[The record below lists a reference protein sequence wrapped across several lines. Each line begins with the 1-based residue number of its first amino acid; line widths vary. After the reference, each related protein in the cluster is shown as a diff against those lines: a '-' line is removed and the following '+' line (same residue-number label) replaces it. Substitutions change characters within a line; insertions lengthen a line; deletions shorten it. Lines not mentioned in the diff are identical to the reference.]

1 MLYLQA
7 TKKARDALGIGRE
20 PLGPP
25 GQTTSVL
32 GNWMVNIV
40 PIGSRQAFLF
50 MSSRSLLSFPI
61 LVGMKQPSLQDMPA
75 FLSHGLKQL
84 TQAMEV
90 PSKKLSLLLQGFD
103 ELAVCK
109 AIDKPL
115 LGAFRAV
122 AVDYAHRVNAEGGVA
137 KANIGGIISAVNST
151 PRQIL
156 GYKNSFEVSSELLQ
170 SSGRSQA

>member
-7 TKKARDALGIGRE
+7 TQKARDALGIGKE
-20 PLGPP
+20 PLNPP
-25 GQTTSVL
+25 GQTTSAL

-61 LVGMKQPSLQDMPA
+61 MIGVKQPMLQDMPA

-84 TQAMEV
+84 SQAMKV
-90 PSKKLSLLLQGFD
+90 PSKKLSLLLQDFD
-103 ELAVCK
+103 EIAVCK

-115 LGAFRAV
+115 LGTFRAV
-122 AVDYAHRVNAEGGVA
+122 AAEYHHRVNTEGVAA
-137 KANIGGIISAVNST
+137 KANIGAIISAVNST
-151 PRQIL
+151 PRQML
-156 GYKNSFEVSSELLQ
+156 AYKNSFEVSNELLQ
-170 SSGRSQA
+170 SSDA

>member
-7 TKKARDALGIGRE
+7 TQKARDALGIGKE
-20 PLGPP
+20 PLNPP
-25 GQTTSVL
+25 EQTTSVL

-40 PIGSRQAFLF
+40 PIGNRQAFLF

-61 LVGMKQPSLQDMPA
+61 MIGVKQPSLQDMPA

-84 TQAMEV
+84 SQAMKV
-90 PSKKLSLLLQGFD
+90 PSKKLSLLLKDFD
-103 ELAVCK
+103 EIAVCK

-122 AVDYAHRVNAEGGVA
+122 AADYDHRVNAEGGVA
-137 KANIGGIISAVNST
+137 KANIGAIIFDVNST
-151 PRQIL
+151 PRQML
-156 GYKNSFEVSSELLQ
+156 EYKNSFEVSSELLQ
-170 SSGRSQA
+170 SSDA